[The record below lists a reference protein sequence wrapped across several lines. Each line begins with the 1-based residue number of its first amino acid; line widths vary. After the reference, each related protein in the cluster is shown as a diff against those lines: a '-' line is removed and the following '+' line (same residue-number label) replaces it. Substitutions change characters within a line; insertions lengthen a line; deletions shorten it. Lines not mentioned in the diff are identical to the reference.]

1 MDLWLDALRTGWH
14 AVTAHRLRSLLTA
27 TTVALGAAA
36 IACLISL
43 SSSVFSTILSGV
55 DAVGGH
61 RMIFVEPRKPKLA
74 KSRPTDVRLTL
85 EDAAALR
92 ERVPGLERLAYLTSQ
107 RNVVLQGNGRSA
119 DVDVAIGSSYRTF
132 LHHEVAWGRDLPPD
146 GDRHA
151 STNHRRG
158 GFPNPPASIPPAPI
172 PRHRELL
179 LSEPIAKKLF
189 DAPQRAVGKEVLLW
203 GHRYRVVG
211 VTEDLG
217 LIGFNMGG
225 ADKERVIYLPASTAV
240 QQEGLELDGYI
251 VMLSNGTVSHDLQ
264 IRIANSILLHRH
276 RGVDDFEFFDLMEL
290 LSTFEKVFVFLKIVL
305 AVIGGVGLLV
315 AGVGIMNV
323 LLASVRQRVGELGI
337 RRALGA
343 TEVDIK
349 RQLLVEST
357 LIAVGGGLVGTVA
370 GVGMTALAGVVFSQ
384 SLPGWVTDLSPMA
397 AACALVASA
406 SAGLLFG
413 TVPARKAARL
423 SIIGCLR
430 GQVS

>member
-1 MDLWLDALRTGWH
+1 M
-14 AVTAHRLRSLLTA
+14 
-27 TTVALGAAA
+27 
-36 IACLISL
+36 
-43 SSSVFSTILSGV
+43 
-55 DAVGGH
+55 
-61 RMIFVEPRKPKLA
+61 
-74 KSRPTDVRLTL
+74 
-85 EDAAALR
+85 
-92 ERVPGLERLAYLTSQ
+92 
-107 RNVVLQGNGRSA
+107 VLQGNGRSA

-146 GDRHA
+146 GG
-151 STNHRRG
+151 RRES
-158 GFPNPPASIPPAPI
+158 PPASTSLGRGGVPNLPASI

-225 ADKERVIYLPASTAV
+225 ADKERVVYLPASTAV

-264 IRIANSILLHRH
+264 IRIANAILLHRH

-290 LSTFEKVFVFLKIVL
+290 LSTFEKVFLFLKIVL

-343 TEVDIK
+343 TQVDIK

-357 LIAVGGGLVGTVA
+357 LIAVGGGLVGTVV
-370 GVGMTALAGVVFSQ
+370 GIGMTALAGVAFSQ

>member
-43 SSSVFSTILSGV
+43 SASVFSTILSGV
-55 DAVGGH
+55 EAVGGH
-61 RMIFVEPRKPKLA
+61 HMVFVEPRKPKIA
-74 KSRPTDVRLTL
+74 KSRPTDVQLTL
-85 EDAAALR
+85 DDAAALR
-92 ERVPGLERLAYLTSQ
+92 ERVPGLARLAYLTSQ
-107 RNVVLQGNGRSA
+107 RSVVLQGAGRTV
-119 DVDVAIGSSYRTF
+119 DVDLAIGSSYRTF

-146 GDRHA
+146 GGLHA
-151 STNHRRG
+151 STNAG
-158 GFPNPPASIPPAPI
+158 LGAPP
-172 PRHRELL
+172 RELL

-189 DAPQRAVGKEVLLW
+189 DAPERAVGNEVLLW

-211 VTEDLG
+211 VTKDLG
-217 LIGFNMGG
+217 LLGFNMGG
-225 ADKERVIYLPASTAV
+225 ADKERVVYLPASTAM
-240 QQEGLELDGYI
+240 QQEGLAPDGYI
-251 VMLSNGTVSHDLQ
+251 VMLSDGSVSHDLQ
-264 IRIANSILLHRH
+264 IRIANSILMHRH

-290 LSTFEKVFVFLKIVL
+290 LSTFEKVFLFLKIVL

-357 LIAVGGGLVGTVA
+357 LIAVGGGLVGTVV
-370 GVGMTALAGVVFSQ
+370 GVGMTALAGVAFSH

-397 AACALVASA
+397 AICALVASA
-406 SAGLLFG
+406 SAGLVFG

-430 GQVS
+430 GQVG